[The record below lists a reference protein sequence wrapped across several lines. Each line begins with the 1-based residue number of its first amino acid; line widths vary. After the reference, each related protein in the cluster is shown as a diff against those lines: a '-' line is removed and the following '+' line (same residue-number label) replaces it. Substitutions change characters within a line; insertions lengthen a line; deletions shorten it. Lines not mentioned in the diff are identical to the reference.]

1 MADSIWIKFS
11 LSDQPRLIKKYANRR
26 LYDTAE
32 SRYIVLSDILALI
45 RRGESFQVLDA
56 QTDEDITRSVLV
68 QIIIEQESGERPL
81 FTTDML
87 SDFIRHYDEGTRLVF
102 SEFLERNFKLFTEQ
116 QNLFQN
122 QMDKLVGKQAINTL
136 TDIAQG
142 NLDFWQKMQENFFKS
157 VGAHSDKSTESDKK
171 TKK

>member
-1 MADSIWIKFS
+1 MADSIWIKAV
-11 LSDQPRLIKKYANRR
+11 LTDKPRLIKKYANRR

-32 SRYIVLSDILALI
+32 SRYIVLSDILNII
-45 RRGESFQVLDA
+45 RSGEAFQVLDA

-102 SEFLERNFKLFTEQ
+102 SEFLERNFKLFADQ

-122 QMDKLVGKQAINTL
+122 QMDKLVGPQAIHTL
-136 TDIAQG
+136 TDIAQS
-142 NLDFWQKMQENFFKS
+142 NLDFWQRMQDNFFKATG
-157 VGAHSDKSTESDKK
+157 VYSDKPSDPSKES
-171 TKK
+171 